1 MYIFFMKVYLV
12 IIIMKLNIKKIDI
25 TINKIYREFILVNV
39 YKVKATIIIC
49 FSNCNNIF

>member
-12 IIIMKLNIKKIDI
+12 IIMKMNIKNIDI
-25 TINKIYREFILVNV
+25 NNNKIYREFILVNV